1 MIRTKEMRE
10 PAMMAQHHVAMD
22 KMGGEDAMFDETSA
36 DNENQVRKSVL
47 ALFRNVAN
55 LYLIWLIFD
64 IERQ

>member
-1 MIRTKEMRE
+1 
-10 PAMMAQHHVAMD
+10 MMAQHHVAMD